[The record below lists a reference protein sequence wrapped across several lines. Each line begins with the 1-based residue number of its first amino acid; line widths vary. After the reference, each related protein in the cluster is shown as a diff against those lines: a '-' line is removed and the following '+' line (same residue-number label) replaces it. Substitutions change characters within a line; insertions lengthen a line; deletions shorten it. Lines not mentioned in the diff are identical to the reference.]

1 MPSMSCFNWFASAL
15 RPVSRIFRIFFHER
29 HPTAIDHYPPTPE
42 QLHSQKQAFIDS
54 IDHDAVCRLASR
66 YNNEELC
73 HIFDSKHGSFNA
85 CFFVE
90 FPSSGTRWVVRIPID
105 PVVGEVWTK
114 LQSEVAT
121 MRYIKNKTKIPL
133 PDIHAYG
140 RNEKLVRDSSTTQ
153 AFLILDF
160 VSGQPLDL
168 QALRDD
174 TLSRR
179 KHFYAQLI
187 EVMAQLRTL
196 EFTKSGSL
204 MPGHEA
210 VPVVDNVL
218 SIPLNEFQV
227 DSNQARSLPMAH
239 SAREFALNQ
248 LNLMREEY
256 RLPRSELSR
265 ETVEMEIFALN
276 HLKQLTQE
284 LADAPNCFVLSHSDL
299 RPTNIIV
306 DDDLNITSILDWEW
320 THTVP
325 RQFFMP
331 PSWITLHNLVKSA
344 ELGHSESFLEFR
356 EVLEEMAKSS
366 SLYRPLANEW
376 GLDLPNKLMLPLAEI
391 LRGHSNLLGIYYK
404 FIFPRCFKNPREEVV
419 AEFLRGSKDHASEV
433 HKRIA
438 DSHQYTQYLKDS
450 DLYIPDDGVRKE
462 QEWLEKARL
471 LNEKLGIA

>member
-66 YNNEELC
+66 YNNEESC

-105 PVVGEVWTK
+105 PVVNEIWTK

-121 MRYIKNKTKIPL
+121 MRYVKNKTKIPL

-140 RNEKLVRDSSTTQ
+140 RNEKLVHDSSTTQ

-187 EVMAQLRTL
+187 EVMTQLRTL

-248 LNLMREEY
+248 LNLMEEEY

-276 HLKQLTQE
+276 HLKQLTQG
-284 LADAPNCFVLSHSDL
+284 LADDPNCFVLSHSDL

-356 EVLEEMAKSS
+356 EVLEEMASSS
-366 SLYRPLANEW
+366 SLYRPLADEW
-376 GLDLPNKLMLPLAEI
+376 EPDLLKKLLLPLAEI
-391 LRGHSNLLGIYYK
+391 LLDHSKLLRIYYK
-404 FIFPRCFKNPREEVV
+404 FIFPQYFKKPRREVV
-419 AEFLRGSKDHASEV
+419 AEFLQSGKNYALEV
-433 HKRIA
+433 HKRVT
-438 DSHQYTQYLKDS
+438 DSEQYTNHLKDS
-450 DLYIPDDGVRKE
+450 GLYVLDDEARQE
-462 QEWLEKARL
+462 QEYMEKIRQL
-471 LNEKLGIA
+471 DRELGIP